1 MTTHSPCFVQHMPL
15 RDLRLVRLRGGQTEV
30 AALPRYV
37 VSDLPWN
44 DSMDGFVRGQAGQV
58 LFKDIPT
65 GRVVARSWFPEA
77 TAENVIR
84 FYRGDADAAAK
95 AESVNRL
102 RHDCRTLPTAE
113 DEAELGFHCRRAMR
127 RGSDSKRCYLHYLD
141 DWPFHTHMDSLSRT
155 SASAPGR
162 AYPRCAQHPAFTT
175 QSAVQPGDFAHKAA
189 GGEDRLRAPAKA
201 RGPTPRT
208 TRFFEHGVAQSLVSR
223 ICRPHADLG
232 IRRGV
237 TEADQV
243 SWAKTER
250 INVRG
255 SSALALPPF
264 PHRGCSHCARN
275 PC

>member
-1 MTTHSPCFVQHMPL
+1 
-15 RDLRLVRLRGGQTEV
+15 
-30 AALPRYV
+30 
-37 VSDLPWN
+37 
-44 DSMDGFVRGQAGQV
+44 MDGFVRGQAGQV

-65 GRVVARSWFPEA
+65 GRVAARSCFPEA

-113 DEAELGFHCRRAMR
+113 DEAELGLHCRRAGR
-127 RGSDSKRCYLHYLD
+127 RDLIQNVVTSTVLTIGHSTRTYT
-141 DWPFHTHMDSLSRT
+141 HTDSLSRT
-155 SASAPGR
+155 SASEPGR

-189 GGEDRLRAPAKA
+189 GGEDRLRAPANA